1 MISSGTKHAMSLK
14 FTICHIILPEN
25 QMKAEIIT
33 IGDELLIGQT
43 IDTNSAWMGQVLSSL
58 GFDIIRKTSVHDKRE
73 DILDI
78 LSDAS
83 VRSDLVLITGG
94 LGPTND
100 DITKQTLCEYFNT
113 KLVIDKLVLK
123 MVESMMTKRGFPM
136 NENNRKQAEVPET
149 CKVLTNAAGTAPGM
163 WFEKDVKVFVS
174 LPGIPHEM
182 KYIMTKHVIPK
193 LKTRFT
199 SQVIIHKNIMTFG
212 TPEAKLAE
220 ILTEFE
226 AGLPE
231 FIRLAYLP
239 SAGIIKLRLTATG
252 SDRKVIEQAMDEQL
266 KKLYETIPQYI
277 YGEDEET
284 LEMAVGRLMREKNLT
299 LCTAESCT
307 GGKIAQLITSVPG
320 CSDYYRGSVVAY
332 SNDIKTGIL
341 GVDPVLI
348 EKNGAV
354 SEEIA
359 KAMAEGARQIMKT
372 DFALATTGIAGPAG
386 GSELKPVG
394 TLWIAISGRSGCAA
408 ERHVFTSDRATNIT
422 RFAFVALNRLRLQII
437 SE

>member
-1 MISSGTKHAMSLK
+1 M
-14 FTICHIILPEN
+14 ILPEN

-58 GFDIIRKTSVHDKRE
+58 GFDIIRKTAVHDKRE
-73 DILDI
+73 DIIGI
-78 LSDAS
+78 LSDS
-83 VRSDLVLITGG
+83 SSRSDLVLITGG
-94 LGPTND
+94 LGPTSD

-113 KLVIDKLVLK
+113 RLIVDKLVLE
-123 MVESMMTKRGFPM
+123 MVESMMAKRGFPM
-136 NENNRKQAEVPET
+136 NENNRKQAEVPES

-163 WFEKDVKVFVS
+163 WFEKDGKVFVS
-174 LPGIPHEM
+174 LPGVPHEM
-182 KYIMTKHVIPK
+182 RYIMTSHVIPE
-193 LKTRFT
+193 LRTRFT

-212 TPEAKLAE
+212 TPEARLAE
-220 ILTEFE
+220 ILTGFE

-231 FIRLAYLP
+231 CIRLAYLP
-239 SAGIIKLRLTATG
+239 AAGIIKLRLTATG

-284 LEMAVGRLMREKNLT
+284 LEMAVGRLLREKNLT

-320 CSDYYRGSVVAY
+320 CSDYCRGSVVAY

-359 KAMAEGARQIMKT
+359 KAMAEGARRIMKT

>member
-1 MISSGTKHAMSLK
+1 MPCPCSFQYAQM
-14 FTICHIILPEN
+14 ILPEN

-43 IDTNSAWMGQVLSSL
+43 IDTNSAWIGQVLSSL

-73 DILDI
+73 DILGI
-78 LSDAS
+78 LSDS
-83 VRSDLVLITGG
+83 SSRSDLVLITGG
-94 LGPTND
+94 LGPTSD

-113 KLVIDKLVLK
+113 RLVIDKLVLE
-123 MVESMMTKRGFPM
+123 MVESMMAKRGFPM
-136 NENNRKQAEVPET
+136 NENNRKQAEVPES
-149 CKVLTNAAGTAPGM
+149 CKVLSNAAGTAPGM
-163 WFEKDVKVFVS
+163 WFEKDGKVFVS
-174 LPGIPHEM
+174 LPGVPHEM
-182 KYIMTKHVIPK
+182 RYIMTSHVIPE
-193 LKTRFT
+193 LRTRFT

-212 TPEAKLAE
+212 TPEARLAE
-220 ILTEFE
+220 ILTGFE

-239 SAGIIKLRLTATG
+239 AAGIIKLRLTATG
-252 SDRKVIEQAMDEQL
+252 TIRKALEQAMNEQL
-266 KKLYETIPQYI
+266 KKLYDTIPQYI

-284 LEMAVGRLMREKNLT
+284 LEMAVGRLLREKNLT

-359 KAMAEGARQIMKT
+359 KAMAEGARRVMRA

>member
-1 MISSGTKHAMSLK
+1 
-14 FTICHIILPEN
+14 
-25 QMKAEIIT
+25 MKAEIIT

-43 IDTNSAWMGQVLSSL
+43 IDTNSAWIGQVLSSL

-73 DILDI
+73 DILGI
-78 LSDAS
+78 LSDS
-83 VRSDLVLITGG
+83 SSRSDLVLITGG
-94 LGPTND
+94 LGPTSD

-113 KLVIDKLVLK
+113 RLVIDKLVLE
-123 MVESMMTKRGFPM
+123 MVESMMAKRGFPM
-136 NENNRKQAEVPET
+136 NENNRKQAEVPES
-149 CKVLTNAAGTAPGM
+149 CKVLSNAAGTAPGM
-163 WFEKDVKVFVS
+163 WFEKDGKVFVS
-174 LPGIPHEM
+174 LPGVPHEM
-182 KYIMTKHVIPK
+182 RYIMTSHVIPE
-193 LKTRFT
+193 LRTRFT

-212 TPEAKLAE
+212 TPEARLAE
-220 ILTEFE
+220 ILTGFE

-239 SAGIIKLRLTATG
+239 AAGIIKLRLTATG
-252 SDRKVIEQAMDEQL
+252 TIRKALEQAMNEQL
-266 KKLYETIPQYI
+266 KKLYDTIPQYI

-284 LEMAVGRLMREKNLT
+284 LEMAVGRLLREKNLT

-359 KAMAEGARQIMKT
+359 KAMAEGARRVMRA

-394 TLWIAISGRSGCAA
+394 TLWIAISGRSGSTA
-408 ERHVFTSDRATNIT
+408 EKYTFTSDRATNIT
-422 RFAFVALNRLRLQII
+422 RFAYVALNRLRLQII

>member
-1 MISSGTKHAMSLK
+1 
-14 FTICHIILPEN
+14 
-25 QMKAEIIT
+25 MKAEIIT

-43 IDTNSAWMGQVLSSL
+43 IDTNSAWIGQVLSSL

-73 DILDI
+73 DILGI
-78 LSDAS
+78 LSDS
-83 VRSDLVLITGG
+83 SSRSDLVLITGG
-94 LGPTND
+94 LGPTSD

-113 KLVIDKLVLK
+113 RLVIDKLVLE
-123 MVESMMTKRGFPM
+123 MVESMMAKRGFPM
-136 NENNRKQAEVPET
+136 NENNRKQAEVPES
-149 CKVLTNAAGTAPGM
+149 CKVLSNAAGTAPGM
-163 WFEKDVKVFVS
+163 WFEKDGKVFVS
-174 LPGIPHEM
+174 LPGVPHEM
-182 KYIMTKHVIPK
+182 RYIMTSHVIPE
-193 LKTRFT
+193 LRTRFT

-212 TPEAKLAE
+212 TPEARLAE
-220 ILTEFE
+220 ILTGFE

-239 SAGIIKLRLTATG
+239 AAGIIKLRLTATG
-252 SDRKVIEQAMDEQL
+252 TIRKALEQAMNEQL
-266 KKLYETIPQYI
+266 KKLYDTIPQYI

-284 LEMAVGRLMREKNLT
+284 LEMAVGRLLREKNLT

-359 KAMAEGARQIMKT
+359 KAMAEGARRVMRA

-394 TLWIAISGRSGCAA
+394 TLWIAISGRSGSTA
-408 ERHVFTSDRATNIT
+408 EKYTFTSDRSTNIT